1 MTPRWLRRLAV
12 AALAVAAATAA
23 QAQPMADPRQPW
35 QTADSAHFRVHYR
48 ASQRTQAEAVARA
61 AERIWPQVTQAL
73 AWEPRRRT
81 EVVVYSEFDLAN
93 GFTTP
98 LPYSLMGVFLAPPD
112 DGQLLDN
119 SAWLDLLLVH
129 EFTHA
134 VHLDKVRGAPRVLQ
148 AIFGSVPWFIPNLFQ
163 PGWGLEGLAVVN
175 ESDPAAGRG
184 RLRGP
189 MFEAWLRAERAAGF
203 LSLREINSDGRAL
216 PLSKQYLYGA
226 YFFEFLARRHGVA
239 APQALVERYSGNIV
253 PRLHTS
259 PVEATG
265 RTMDVLWDEFLAD
278 LAQQVDTRAAP
289 LLAQPEALG
298 PRLVGPVLDVPA
310 VAALPGGDLLAVVED
325 GLHGALL
332 QRVAADGSRRTVT
345 RVLRGARVSAA
356 PDGRVLVAQPDI
368 CNTLYLAYDLYR
380 LDGDRLQ
387 QLSHCAHLRR
397 AVYAGTGIAA
407 LQLVDGR
414 TQLVTLG
421 AAGGEPVVVH
431 APADGTELIDLAATP
446 DGSRV
451 ALITRRG
458 GDWRI
463 VEADLAQPGAA
474 PRLLLRRDAPMHSL
488 QRGAQ
493 GLEFVATVGGVN
505 NVWRL
510 AGGQLQRLTHTHTA
524 VVAHAGSAPDG
535 SLATV
540 VVAPQGHALHRLPA
554 PAVLQTLAADTAVQ
568 PAAPA
573 VAETTPPLGDGRR
586 YSALPT
592 LVPRWWLPVL
602 TSDRGLTAF
611 GASTSGSDALGW
623 HQYIATLQWETSQK
637 ELLGGVEYLFL
648 GNHGLAL
655 GRTLTARA
663 WTGEAGDETTTV
675 YDRRTQ
681 AQWLSLLP
689 LTRLERR
696 IRLGV
701 GAALDRLERVDLP
714 ADSSVRQRDERIAAL
729 LAEIDTRGS
738 DWFSE
743 GPNRGLHASLLFE
756 SYKPFRQRAGGADGY
771 DGSVLRADLRGFVPL
786 SGLGRSVLALR
797 WTEVSASGRTAP
809 FQLGGASDDMLQIG
823 TVLNDRELA
832 LRGYRGDEPEL
843 RGRNAR
849 IASVEWRL
857 PLADIDR
864 HAMVPPV
871 GINRLSTAVFFD
883 VGGAW
888 DNGDRPLRW
897 RRGVGVEVLGELKLL
912 YALGLH
918 LRAGVARGLDAPQGT
933 RAYLAAGRAF

>member
-1 MTPRWLRRLAV
+1 MPSGPR
-12 AALAVAAATAA
+12 
-23 QAQPMADPRQPW
+23 
-35 QTADSAHFRVHYR
+35 
-48 ASQRTQAEAVARA
+48 
-61 AERIWPQVTQAL
+61 
-73 AWEPRRRT
+73 
-81 EVVVYSEFDLAN
+81 
-93 GFTTP
+93 
-98 LPYSLMGVFLAPPD
+98 
-112 DGQLLDN
+112 
-119 SAWLDLLLVH
+119 
-129 EFTHA
+129 
-134 VHLDKVRGAPRVLQ
+134 
-148 AIFGSVPWFIPNLFQ
+148 
-163 PGWGLEGLAVVN
+163 
-175 ESDPAAGRG
+175 
-184 RLRGP
+184 
-189 MFEAWLRAERAAGF
+189 GF

-387 QLSHCAHLRR
+387 QLSQLRAPAPR
-397 AVYAGTGIAA
+397 RVRGHAA
-407 LQLVDGR
+407 SRRCSSVDGR

-510 AGGQLQRLTHTHTA
+510 AGGAAAAADAHPHGCRRARRQRTPTAAWPPWWWRRRATRCTACRRRPCCRRWRPTPPSSLQRRRW
-524 VVAHAGSAPDG
+524 PRPRRRW
-535 SLATV
+535 ATV
-540 VVAPQGHALHRLPA
+540 
-554 PAVLQTLAADTAVQ
+554 AATA
-568 PAAPA
+568 
-573 VAETTPPLGDGRR
+573 RCR
-586 YSALPT
+586 T

-611 GASTSGSDALGW
+611 GAATSGSDALGW
-623 HQYIATLQWETSQK
+623 HQYTATLQWETSQK
-637 ELLGGVEYLFL
+637 ELLGSVEYLFRRQPRS
-648 GNHGLAL
+648 GAE
-655 GRTLTARA
+655 RTLTARA

-701 GAALDRLERVDLP
+701 GAALDRLERVDVP
-714 ADSSVRQRDERIAAL
+714 ADSSTRPARRAHRWRCWPTSTRAAATGSAKARTAACTRPAVRDLQTLPPRRVPTVTTA
-729 LAEIDTRGS
+729 
-738 DWFSE
+738 
-743 GPNRGLHASLLFE
+743 
-756 SYKPFRQRAGGADGY
+756 
-771 DGSVLRADLRGFVPL
+771 SVLRADLRGFVPL
-786 SGLGRSVLALR
+786 SGLGRTCWRCAGPRSAHRRPHRALP
-797 WTEVSASGRTAP
+797 AGRC
-809 FQLGGASDDMLQIG
+809 QRRLLQIG

-832 LRGYRGDEPEL
+832 LRGYRGDEAAL
-843 RGRNAR
+843 RG
-849 IASVEWRL
+849 
-857 PLADIDR
+857 
-864 HAMVPPV
+864 
-871 GINRLSTAVFFD
+871 
-883 VGGAW
+883 
-888 DNGDRPLRW
+888 
-897 RRGVGVEVLGELKLL
+897 
-912 YALGLH
+912 
-918 LRAGVARGLDAPQGT
+918 PQ
-933 RAYLAAGRAF
+933 RAYRQRRVAPAAGRHRPPRDGAAGGHQPAVDGRLRRRRRRLGQRRSPGDAGAAASASNCWAS